1 MKYSDLTSKGKFDIA
16 LVFVILDFDFEKK
29 NFLTQVQSLL
39 LCPTQ
44 HRYTISHETLKGKQ
58 SFFFSSKKNKRFWVA
73 GTTFFRA

>member
-16 LVFVILDFDFEKK
+16 LVFVILDFDFDFEKK

-58 SFFFSSKKNKRFWVA
+58 CFFFSSKKK
-73 GTTFFRA
+73 